1 MLAALL
7 VRWRRAEPLVRRQL
21 VCLLPTGLLLAVGLV
36 LAFQTEVT
44 EPWLPAVVALPL
56 GLTFAVLRYRFAD
69 LDLYV
74 HRGSVWIVLTAL
86 AVAVYAVTVTV
97 VSGTGRRRRLAV
109 GVAPGRGLR
118 SRRCC
123 SPAERLAQ
131 RGVSRL
137 LYGRRDEPY
146 AVVTELGR
154 HLAAVRDPLAV
165 LPRIAGTIVDGLR
178 VPYAAIRL
186 TATDGTTST
195 VAEQGRWS
203 GPPERFAL
211 VAHGEPV
218 GELLVAPRRVGGAL
232 HRDGDAA
239 AARPRGPGGARGR
252 GVPQRGGAGPGP
264 RPAGARAGGGT
275 PAAPPRPARR
285 RRLGARRY
293 ADAGRGGPP
302 VRTGRRAR
310 AAAARVAVARSWR
323 RAAPRSGR

>member
-1 MLAALL
+1 VPSRSRPRRRCDPRTLLTDLSAPLPHAADVLLFVVGGAGVVLLLATLGVLAALL

-36 LAFQTEVT
+36 LTFLTEVT

-74 HRGSVWIVLTAL
+74 HRGSVWVVLTAL

-97 VSGTGRRRRLAV
+97 VSSTVVGGDSPWVSLLGAGAV
-109 GVAPGRGLR
+109 AALLQ
-118 SRRCC
+118 
-123 SPAERLAQ
+123 PAERLAQ

-165 LPRIAGTIVDGLR
+165 LPRIAGPSWTGCAFPTR
-178 VPYAAIRL
+178 R
-186 TATDGTTST
+186 
-195 VAEQGRWS
+195 S
-203 GPPERFAL
+203 GS
-211 VAHGEPV
+211 
-218 GELLVAPRRVGGAL
+218 PRRTAPLHGGRAGQVERPTGTVRAGRPRGAGRGAAGGAAPDG
-232 HRDGDAA
+232 RCVPRGGDAA

-252 GVPQRGGAGPGP
+252 GVPQRGGAGPGA

-275 PAAPPRPARR
+275 PAAPP
-285 RRLGARRY
+285 
-293 ADAGRGGPP
+293 
-302 VRTGRRAR
+302 
-310 AAAARVAVARSWR
+310 
-323 RAAPRSGR
+323 